1 MDMFAREIYSPLKGD
16 PLSQS
21 LLLTVG
27 GMSVMLVVAVLCYV
41 LYPKLVPRAGI
52 NIGLASTRYAM
63 YENTFRLVMVTIL
76 ISGILV
82 PLIRSWFF

>member
-1 MDMFAREIYSPLKGD
+1 MLASEIFSPLKVD

-27 GMSVMLVVAVLCYV
+27 AMSVMLVVAALGYV
-41 LYPKLVPRAGI
+41 LFPKLVPRAGI

-63 YENTFRLVMVTIL
+63 YENTFRLVIVTIL